1 MIERGDNLNTW
12 RDYQNRLRK
21 ISRRKYYL
29 SRIPRLG
36 IYASG
41 SFLII
46 AIIFYTGSWIFA
58 HLEQSDKR
66 PPPSGKRE
74 NIRPDKLSKGDLP
87 SILRGMNI
95 NLPSI
100 TGNYSPEKEDVNLSV
115 ETSLDTSL
123 QKFITGLLQRSM
135 TYQAAVVV
143 LRPDNGQILAMAN
156 YGNHRGKENLCLK
169 ADFPAA
175 SLFKVVS
182 AAAAIEGRDFTP
194 ERRVVFRGKKHT
206 LYRSQLKKEKGRY
219 TIKTTFRKAFSG
231 SINPVFGKIGI
242 YDLGRELMAEYA
254 ERFFFNRVIPFDLP
268 LAISHIYVPED
279 DFGLAEIASGFNKKT
294 LISPVH
300 AVLIASAV
308 ANNGTIMEP
317 WLVRCVKDESGE
329 ILYHVTPS
337 RLASPIKKDT
347 AKKLRVLMRETVVS
361 GTCRKAFRPL
371 RRKKAFKDIEL
382 GAKTGT
388 INDQL
393 DQHKY
398 DWLMAYAL
406 PGAGG
411 DGGICVAILA
421 IHGEKLG
428 IRAKDIARYII
439 NYHFTS

>member
-1 MIERGDNLNTW
+1 YE
-12 RDYQNRLRK
+12 
-21 ISRRKYYL
+21 
-29 SRIPRLG
+29 
-36 IYASG
+36 
-41 SFLII
+41 
-46 AIIFYTGSWIFA
+46 
-58 HLEQSDKR
+58 
-66 PPPSGKRE
+66 
-74 NIRPDKLSKGDLP
+74 
-87 SILRGMNI
+87 
-95 NLPSI
+95 
-100 TGNYSPEKEDVNLSV
+100 
-115 ETSLDTSL
+115 
-123 QKFITGLLQRSM
+123 
-135 TYQAAVVV
+135 
-143 LRPDNGQILAMAN
+143 
-156 YGNHRGKENLCLK
+156 NHRGKENLCLK

-317 WLVRCVKDESGE
+317 WLV
-329 ILYHVTPS
+329 S